1 MSFTLLLH
9 STLNYFFPALY
20 LRGVVYTAGAISR
33 DHLDSGDCQDF
44 FLLIVPAD
52 EDLVSRNFGQDDAL
66 SRGVVTFLKLIMG
79 PCVNRKWLGPHR
91 LLPLKISKNGWAQP
105 SLPIR

>member
-1 MSFTLLLH
+1 MGFTLLFH
-9 STLNYFFPALY
+9 SSLNYFFPALY
-20 LRGVVYTAGAISR
+20 LRGVVYTVGAISR

-66 SRGVVTFLKLIMG
+66 SKSARVERCTYVLYMSIMPVG
-79 PCVNRKWLGPHR
+79 
-91 LLPLKISKNGWAQP
+91 LLSF
-105 SLPIR
+105 